1 MISTNPYKG
10 TKDFYPNDQ
19 LVQNYIFDKWK
30 EVALSH
36 GFQEYQTPIIEPSE
50 IYEAKSG
57 EDVGNK
63 ELFTF
68 TDLGDRKLC
77 LRPEMTPSVTRIVAG
92 KYKEL
97 PKPIKYFSIGSF
109 YRNERPQKGR
119 NREFWQINADIFGD
133 STIYSDLETITLA
146 LDIMKSF
153 GAPKNSF
160 KIYINH
166 RALIDGFLNELDVQ
180 SESKV
185 QIIRIIDKF
194 EKLSPALFKIEL
206 EKIVDSSQAE
216 KIEKFLSLNSN
227 ELENIF
233 PNLKNNSG
241 FKDLAELVKLLKSLN
256 LDSNISFKPSLVRGF
271 DYYDGLVF
279 EVFDNNPDNIRSLFG
294 GGRYN
299 GLANI
304 FGQNNFPAIGFAVG
318 NETFRIFLENWN
330 LIPSSKEIL
339 DKVQVGI
346 FAIKNHE
353 NLEENKI
360 LLEQVFITSNEIRT
374 LIPNIYLDTIIEP
387 KSTSAGL
394 DYISN
399 KNYDYALILGS
410 DEIKDKKITLKDMQ
424 LGKQQSLTLHQL
436 IEYLNTLPNEK
447 SK

>member
-1 MISTNPYKG
+1 M
-10 TKDFYPNDQ
+10 
-19 LVQNYIFDKWK
+19 
-30 EVALSH
+30 
-36 GFQEYQTPIIEPSE
+36 
-50 IYEAKSG
+50 
-57 EDVGNK
+57 
-63 ELFTF
+63 
-68 TDLGDRKLC
+68 
-77 LRPEMTPSVTRIVAG
+77 
-92 KYKEL
+92 
-97 PKPIKYFSIGSF
+97 
-109 YRNERPQKGR
+109 
-119 NREFWQINADIFGD
+119 
-133 STIYSDLETITLA
+133 
-146 LDIMKSF
+146 
-153 GAPKNSF
+153 
-160 KIYINH
+160 
-166 RALIDGFLNELDVQ
+166 
-180 SESKV
+180 
-185 QIIRIIDKF
+185 
-194 EKLSPALFKIEL
+194 
-206 EKIVDSSQAE
+206 
-216 KIEKFLSLNSN
+216 
-227 ELENIF
+227 
-233 PNLKNNSG
+233 
-241 FKDLAELVKLLKSLN
+241 
-256 LDSNISFKPSLVRGF
+256 
-271 DYYDGLVF
+271 F

-318 NETFRIFLENWN
+318 NETFRIFLENWD

-339 DKVQVGI
+339 GKVQVGI

-360 LLEQVFITSNEIRT
+360 LLEQVFITSNEIRA